1 MTNQFLET
9 NEKPS
14 SQTEERFE

>member
-9 NEKPS
+9 NAKPS
-14 SQTEERFE
+14 SHTEERFE